1 MARRIILIETE
12 ETPGHS
18 ELLTIGTMLRMIED
32 RIKYGKIP
40 NDEMPSYMELER
52 GGVRLGRFRI
62 IRDE

>member
-12 ETPGHS
+12 EAPGHS

-32 RIKYGKIP
+32 RIKYQKIP
-40 NDEMPSYMELER
+40 NEMQSYLELER
-52 GGVRLGRFRI
+52 DGVRLGRFRI